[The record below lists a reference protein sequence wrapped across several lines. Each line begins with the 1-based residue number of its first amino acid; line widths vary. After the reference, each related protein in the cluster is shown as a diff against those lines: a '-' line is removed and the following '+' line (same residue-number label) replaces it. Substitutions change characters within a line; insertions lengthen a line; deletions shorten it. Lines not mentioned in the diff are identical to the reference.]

1 MAIFLFLLESKWK
14 SFCFSVP
21 FNINSQFMKT
31 LIKLL
36 LTALA
41 VIILGYLL
49 PGVAVTSFF
58 TAFIVAIV
66 LALLRLIVK
75 PILIIFTL
83 PITII
88 TFGIFLLF
96 INAIIILIAD
106 YFVGGFAVDGIWW
119 ALIFSLLL
127 SLFQSMLFALIK
139 ED

>member
-1 MAIFLFLLESKWK
+1 
-14 SFCFSVP
+14 
-21 FNINSQFMKT
+21 MKT

-41 VIILGYLL
+41 VIVLGYLL